1 MNEILNQLPKMLTG
15 RELRDALTVLPDYD
29 EAVCQMDSADR
40 LMYLSDIYRIYIP
53 SQMSVEIYSK
63 LYLSMIR
70 SLQKKNTRTA
80 VMQRNENYRRIQSKS
95 YDGIIGGSDSF
106 TIIGCSGIGKS
117 SAIANSIQTATDNVI
132 LEIENPYVRIIPCVI
147 CQCPHDCSVKG
158 LLLEVLRKID
168 ESIGSNYYK
177 QALRAR
183 ATTDML
189 IGNVSQAA
197 LNHIGVLV
205 IDEIQNVCHNR
216 NGINLVSVLTQ
227 LINNSGISI
236 CMVGTPES
244 ANFFEKEMQLARR
257 SLGLQY
263 MELPYSQYFKM
274 FCQTVYRYQYVRK
287 RTELS
292 DLITEW
298 LYEHSSGL
306 VSLVISLIHDA
317 QEIAI
322 MNGNEILDLHA
333 LDIAYQERLKMMHD
347 YIRPAIITKQSTTV
361 RNKKVTVKKALKK
374 ETLEGSASETEK
386 VKKKPASIEQTNI
399 HSLIMNARNTDENI
413 IDLLRDHICIAEVA
427 V

>member
-1 MNEILNQLPKMLTG
+1 MNEIIMQIPKMLTG
-15 RELRDALTVLPDYD
+15 NELKEALTVLPDYD
-29 EAVCQMDSADR
+29 GTVCQMDSATR
-40 LMYLSDIYRIYIP
+40 LIHLSDIYRIYIP

-70 SLQKKNTRTA
+70 SLQKKHTRAA
-80 VMQRNENYRRIQSKS
+80 VMQRNENYRRIQNRP
-95 YDGIIGGSDSF
+95 YEGIIGGSDSF

-117 SAIANSIQTATDNVI
+117 SAIANSIQTATGNVI
-132 LEIENPYVRIIPCVI
+132 LEIENPYTRIIPCVI

-158 LLLEVLRKID
+158 LLLEVLRKVD
-168 ESIGSNYYK
+168 EFIGSNYYK

-189 IGNVSQAA
+189 IGNVSQVA
-197 LNHIGVLV
+197 LNHIGLLV

-244 ANFFEKEMQLARR
+244 SNFFEKEMQLARR

-263 MELPYSQYFKM
+263 MELPYNQYFKM
-274 FCQTVYRYQYVRK
+274 FCQTVYRYQYVRN
-287 RTELS
+287 RTGIS
-292 DLITEW
+292 DLIIEW

-322 MNGNEILDLHA
+322 MNGNETLDLQA
-333 LDIAYQERLKMMHD
+333 LDMAYQERLKMMHD

-361 RNKKVTVKKALKK
+361 RKKKAARTKVSEMKNTGENKVSEIKK
-374 ETLEGSASETEK
+374 AM
-386 VKKKPASIEQTNI
+386 VREQTDI
-399 HSLIMNARNTDENI
+399 YKLIMNVRNTDKDIAE
-413 IDLLRDHICIAEVA
+413 LLRDYIYVAEVA

>member
-1 MNEILNQLPKMLTG
+1 MNEIIKQIPKMLTG
-15 RELRDALTVLPDYD
+15 EELKNALTVLPDYD
-29 EAVCQMDSADR
+29 ESVCQMDSADR
-40 LMYLSDIYRIYIP
+40 LLHLSDIYRIYIP
-53 SQMSVEIYSK
+53 SQMSAEIYSK

-70 SLQKKNTRTA
+70 SLQKKNTRAA
-80 VMQRNENYRRIQSKS
+80 VMQRNENYKKIQNRP
-95 YDGIIGGSDSF
+95 YEGIIGGSDSF

-132 LEIENPYVRIIPCVI
+132 IEIENPYARIIPCVI

-197 LNHIGVLV
+197 LNHIGLLV

-244 ANFFEKEMQLARR
+244 AGFFEKEMQLARR

-274 FCQTVYRYQYVRK
+274 FCQAVYRYQYVRN
-287 RTELS
+287 RTKLS

-322 MNGNEILDLHA
+322 MNGSEILDLHA
-333 LDIAYQERLKMMHD
+333 LEIAYQERLKMMHD

-361 RNKKVTVKKALKK
+361 RNKKITAKKTLKK
-374 ETLEGSASETEK
+374 EALEGYDLETEK
-386 VKKKPASIEQTNI
+386 VRKEPVGIEQTNI
-399 HSLIMNARNTDENI
+399 YNLIMSVRNTDKDI
-413 IDLLRDHICIAEVA
+413 VDILKYHIYITEVA